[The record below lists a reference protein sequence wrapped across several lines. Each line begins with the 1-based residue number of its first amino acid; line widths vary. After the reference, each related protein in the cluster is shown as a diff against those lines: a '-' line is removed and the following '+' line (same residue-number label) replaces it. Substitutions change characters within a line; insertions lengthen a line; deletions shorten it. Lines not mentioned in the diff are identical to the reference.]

1 MKNSILILI
10 IFIGVSSGS
19 WSQQLP
25 EIPMKDGYICYELKG
40 KLNNKKNC
48 IPKSGVFEQL
58 SYGRTNQEF
67 ETLIKNSS
75 NSVLKL
81 KKDEFGIS
89 VWGDP
94 NHIRRDEFDCS
105 DTINNIFGIQY
116 FYALKNLNY
125 FDFTIIG
132 ILLGSGKK
140 KIRNILI
147 TCEFKM
153 IFPSFNEYK
162 LLGRMFS
169 LKVSFND
176 GEEQVQDLTDYYLEL
191 KKKPKLKKKEVE
203 LFNDLNL
210 LMNNI
215 NEVLMKKMNDEI
227 RYLEME

>member
-1 MKNSILILI
+1 MKNSLFILLILI
-10 IFIGVSSGS
+10 FSSRS
-19 WSQQLP
+19 YWSQQLP
-25 EIPMKDGYICYELKG
+25 EIPMKDGYICYETKG

-58 SYGRTNQEF
+58 SYGRTKQEF
-67 ETLIKNSS
+67 ETLIQNSS

-81 KKDEFGIS
+81 KKDEFYIS
-89 VWGDP
+89 VWGNP
-94 NHIRRDEFDCS
+94 HHIRRDEFDCS
-105 DTINNIFGIQY
+105 DTINNFFAIQY
-116 FYALKNLNY
+116 SYGLKNLNY
-125 FDFTIIG
+125 FDFSIIG
-132 ILLGSGKK
+132 RILGTGKK
-140 KIRNILI
+140 KIGDI
-147 TCEFKM
+147 TISCEFKM
-153 IFPSFNEYK
+153 IFDSFNEYK

-169 LKVSFND
+169 LKVGFYD
-176 GEEQVQDLTDYYLEL
+176 GSVLVQDLTDYYLEL

>member
-1 MKNSILILI
+1 MKNSLLILI
-10 IFIGVSSGS
+10 IFIGVSIGS

-58 SYGRTNQEF
+58 DYGRTKQQFNK
-67 ETLIKNSS
+67 LIKNSS

-81 KKDEFGIS
+81 KKGEFGIE
-89 VWGDP
+89 VMDL
-94 NHIRRDEFDCS
+94 RDIERNKFDCS
-105 DTINNIFGIQY
+105 DTINKIFRIQY
-116 FYALKNLNY
+116 FYASKNLNY
-125 FDFTIIG
+125 FDFSIIG

-140 KIRNILI
+140 KIQEILI

-153 IFPSFNEYK
+153 IFQSFNEYK

-169 LKVSFND
+169 LKAYFYDES
-176 GEEQVQDLTDYYLEL
+176 EQVQDLTDYYLEL
-191 KKKPKLKKKEVE
+191 KKKPKLKKKEVQ